1 MTFPEFMFRSQ
12 NKIPASQQNTPDRS
26 LGFKE
31 SSRYNDNDKA
41 DVFMLL
47 DL

>member
-1 MTFPEFMFRSQ
+1 MPQ
-12 NKIPASQQNTPDRS
+12 NKDQLLRYQVLNAC
-26 LGFKE
+26 FKE
-31 SSRYNDNDKA
+31 TSRYNDNDKA